1 MKLQK
6 KAKMGKKRI
15 MKVCLSAVILLIL
28 GSGSLFACTGFAVYS
43 DRIFY
48 GMNFDYDP
56 SRELKFCVNTIGD
69 SKVFFMQLEWERDY
83 FVPIVAMNTKGFFG
97 NVQMVFPEVPRRVS
111 SGPGDIGITELLDA
125 ATTLGSCQDVIDILN
140 GHEVVMGTV
149 SLHSLYADAYGD
161 AMVVEVGPDDTTITR
176 IDGDFIVMT
185 NFPLFQ
191 FAGEPFDTVYGAGGD
206 RYKTAYRY
214 LMKNAKTFELEDGFT
229 LLKSVVNYSTNAP
242 TRCSMIFDPGSNEV
256 YIALEGNFDKVW
268 GISLENE
275 TVETFRGF
283 DEHITMDIGEGV
295 LASELELLES
305 ESALEPEIEF
315 EPEAIPE
322 SIVPLRSVVL
332 GLILVG
338 AILVIGYKVKSR
350 TR

>member
-28 GSGSLFACTGFAVYS
+28 GSGSLLACTGFAVYS

-140 GHEVVMGTV
+140 SHEVVIGTV

-191 FAGEPFDTVYGAGGD
+191 FTGEPYETVYGAGSD

-214 LMKNAKTFELEDGFT
+214 LRNHAKVFQLEDGFT
-229 LLKSVVNYSTNAP
+229 LLKSVVNHSTDFP
-242 TRCSMIFDPGSNEV
+242 TCCSMIFDPGSSEV

-268 GISLENE
+268 KISLENE
-275 TVETFRGF
+275 TLETFRGF
-283 DEHITMDIGEGV
+283 DEHVTMNIGEGV
-295 LASELELLES
+295 LASELESLERR
-305 ESALEPEIEF
+305 SAPEPEMEF
-315 EPEAIPE
+315 EPEVIPD
-322 SIVPLRSVVL
+322 SAVPLRPVVL
-332 GLILVG
+332 GLILIG
-338 AILVIGYKVKSR
+338 GILAIGYTVRSR
-350 TR
+350 M

>member
-1 MKLQK
+1 MRMQK
-6 KAKMGKKRI
+6 KVKMGKKRI

-28 GSGSLFACTGFAVYS
+28 GSGSLLACTGFAVYS

-56 SRELKFCVNTIGD
+56 SRELKFCVDTIGD
-69 SKVFFMQLEWERDY
+69 SKVFCMQLEWERDY
-83 FVPIVAMNTKGFFG
+83 FVPIVAMNTKGLFG
-97 NVQMVFPEVPRRVS
+97 NVQMVFPEVPRRASVD
-111 SGPGDIGITELLDA
+111 GEMGMTELLDA
-125 ATTLGSCQDVIDILN
+125 ATTLGSCQDVIAILN
-140 GHEVVMGTV
+140 DHEVVMGTV

-161 AMVVEVGPDDTTITR
+161 AMVVEVGPDDTAITR
-176 IDGDFIVMT
+176 INGDFIVMT

-191 FAGEPFDTVYGAGGD
+191 FADEPYDTVYGAGSD

-214 LMKNAKTFELEDGFT
+214 LMNHAKSFELEDGFS
-229 LLKSVVNYSTNAP
+229 LLKSVVNHSTNAP
-242 TRCSMIFDPGSNEV
+242 TRCSMIFDPGGNEV

-283 DEHITMDIGEGV
+283 ERITMDIGEGV
-295 LASELELLES
+295 LASELELLQS
-305 ESALEPEIEF
+305 ENALEPEIEF
-315 EPEAIPE
+315 EPEVIPE
-322 SIVPLRSVVL
+322 SAVLVRSVVL
-332 GLILVG
+332 GLILIG

-350 TR
+350 T